1 MNKTRWIVYTLL
13 VVTIMVGLLL
23 TSCSQPAPGGARKPA
38 TQKALIFGTQPIGT
52 STYVVGTGLGSV
64 VEKYTG
70 IKVIVQPM
78 ATTPLLYNEM
88 AAGRMDLALMV
99 QGNSYLAFRGEE
111 EFKEMGPRPFRQL
124 GTGNANAYFWVT
136 RPDTGIKSIKD
147 FVGKKVM
154 YISAVSPPT
163 TESFRLSLELYGI
176 ENKVTSLRRSSMEAA
191 AEALIEKKT
200 DVIGGPYGTFAYS
213 VKEATGIVA
222 IPLGEEIAKYI
233 QQKRP
238 DLVAVLGTYEAG
250 YYALPQKMTTVSRVK
265 EMTTP
270 PGMLDDTAYAIVK
283 AIYDHPED
291 TKAIH
296 RDVGEFSLDNALSFS
311 FFIPTHPGAI
321 KYYKEKN
328 MWTKEHE
335 DNQQKLLALEKDL
348 MTKKK

>member
-1 MNKTRWIVYTLL
+1 MRKTRWMVYTLL
-13 VVTIMVGLLL
+13 IVTLAAGLLL
-23 TSCSQPAPGGARKPA
+23 ASCSQPAPGGAKPA
-38 TQKALIFGTQPIGT
+38 QKALIFGTQPIGT

-88 AAGRMDLALMV
+88 AANRMDVALMV

-111 EFKEMGPRPFRQL
+111 EFKQMGARSYRQL

-163 TESFRLSLELYGI
+163 TEPFRLSLEYNGVLD
-176 ENKVTSLRRSSMEAA
+176 KVTSLNRSSMEAA
-191 AEALIEKKT
+191 AEALIEKKA
-200 DVIGGPYGTFAYS
+200 DVIGGPYGSFAYN
-213 VKEATGIVA
+213 VKEATGIVV
-222 IPLGEEIAKYI
+222 IPLDEQVSKYI

-238 DLVAVLGTYEAG
+238 DLVAVPGTFEAG

-270 PGMLDDTAYAIVK
+270 PAMSDDVAYAITK
-283 AIYDHPED
+283 AVYDHPED

-296 RDVGEFSLDNALSFS
+296 RDVGEFSLDNALAFS
-311 FFIPTHPGAI
+311 FFIPTHPGAV

-328 MWTKEHE
+328 MWTKEME

-348 MTKKK
+348 ASKKE